1 MFGGLIVDPADTNPV
16 SCDREHLIILSDW
29 SFTHPHKIL
38 RNLKSM
44 DGYYNDQKENAVG
57 LANGIGQSLNE
68 RVM

>member
-1 MFGGLIVDPADTNPV
+1 MFGGLIIDSAGTDPV

-38 RNLKSM
+38 RNLKSTG
-44 DGYYNDQKENAVG
+44 GYYNDQKQTAVG
-57 LANGIGQSLNE
+57 FANGTGQSLNE